1 MHFEYWYFF
10 RTLYHLKPNPII
22 KETGRPAT

>member
-1 MHFEYWYFF
+1 MHFKYWYFF
-10 RTLYHLKPNPII
+10 RTLYHRKPNPKI